1 MGSAARTR
9 LVRAWECATEG
20 ADPEEPNV
28 MTAAMLRAS
37 CRLLDISDA
46 DASALVTQLL
56 LGETS
61 RSASPSSSPSSSS
74 GGSSGSSGSSGRA
87 EEGGKEGE
95 TKTAASPGAEGWI
108 DFPQW
113 VELVKPTMTMT
124 MAMATMEGDT
134 TTMTTSTTSTT
145 THGASTDT
153 QTTPQQLPLAFRKS
167 KKTPRE
173 GVVVK
178 PAGRGEATAV
188 E

>member
-1 MGSAARTR
+1 MQGMGSAARTR

-56 LGETS
+56 LGGARGGETS
-61 RSASPSSSPSSSS
+61 RSASPSSSPSSST
-74 GGSSGSSGSSGRA
+74 GSSGSSSPA
-87 EEGGKEGE
+87 EEGE
-95 TKTAASPGAEGWI
+95 TKAAASPGAEGRN

-124 MAMATMEGDT
+124 MAMEADT
-134 TTMTTSTTSTT
+134 TTMATSTT
-145 THGASTDT
+145 T
-153 QTTPQQLPLAFRKS
+153 TTFTTIQGGDNRNPD
-167 KKTPRE
+167 KTPAAAA
-173 GVVVK
+173 GV
-178 PAGRGEATAV
+178 
-188 E
+188 

>member
-56 LGETS
+56 LGET
-61 RSASPSSSPSSSS
+61 RSASPSSSPSSSP
-74 GGSSGSSGSSGRA
+74 GGSSGSSGRA

-124 MAMATMEGDT
+124 MTMATMEGDT

-178 PAGRGEATAV
+178 RGGGGEAAAV

>member
-1 MGSAARTR
+1 MQGMGSAARTR

-56 LGETS
+56 LGGARGGETS
-61 RSASPSSSPSSSS
+61 RSASPSSSPSSST
-74 GGSSGSSGSSGRA
+74 GSSGSGGRA
-87 EEGGKEGE
+87 EEGE

-124 MAMATMEGDT
+124 MAMEADT
-134 TTMTTSTTSTT
+134 TTMATSTT
-145 THGASTDT
+145 T
-153 QTTPQQLPLAFRKS
+153 TTFTTIQGGDNRNPN
-167 KKTPRE
+167 KTPAAAA
-173 GVVVK
+173 GV
-178 PAGRGEATAV
+178 
-188 E
+188 

>member
-61 RSASPSSSPSSSS
+61 SP

-124 MAMATMEGDT
+124 MTMATMEGDT

-178 PAGRGEATAV
+178 RGGGGEATAV